1 MIRDIIVLYTPHDT
15 VRTQALQKIDPELK
29 DVLDIATAYET
40 SQKTFTAIKENNNE
54 MEVNALSTSK
64 GCSQSRTQSD
74 SARKSCP
81 SCFVNHQRSDCRH
94 NKTVC
99 HKCKKIGHI
108 AAVCLMSAND
118 GNASTV
124 NSKRNKKHKS
134 NRRDKIKSSG
144 KYTANS
150 IEQIHFSEVV
160 TSHECAMVKAES
172 RPWIMVD
179 VVVNGCPMRFQV
191 DTGASC
197 SLVGLEGFQKLGQPK
212 CCATT
217 KSLQAYGG
225 TPLRLKEELAVQV
238 TYENSTYNMNLL
250 VVDGSG
256 ANILRLDWFKA
267 FSLKVQHSIL
277 QIKSNDFLLN
287 SIETLCKKYG
297 RLFSSGLG
305 KCTSFQA
312 HLELKEGAVPK
323 FVRHRQI
330 PYALLDGTK
339 KELDRLVAEGILSW
353 VQRTQWAAPVVVI
366 VEKANGGIRICGDF
380 KTTVNPQIVCN
391 RHPLPR
397 PRDLFHKLRGG
408 KVFSKIDLSEAYLQ
422 IELDESSRDYVVIN
436 TPFGLLRFKRL
447 PYGISSARGEF
458 QGVMGQ
464 IFADLPVGIYIDDMV
479 IAGTS
484 EEEHLQIL
492 EEVLKRLEANAFRC
506 NKRKCTFAA
515 AELEYLGHT
524 LNSNG
529 IRPSEKH
536 LDALRCLPRPTN
548 VKELEAVIGKLN
560 YYNQFISNFSQV
572 AGPLNSLRAKGVKFV
587 WSEQQQ
593 IAFESLK
600 NSILKATRL
609 AHFDVS
615 LPIILATDASSY
627 GIGAVISHRFP
638 DGSERPIAFASKTL
652 DCYRKLYSQ
661 IEKEALSII
670 FGVKKFHCYL
680 YGRIFELQT
689 DHKPLT
695 VIFNPSK
702 QIPEMTM
709 RRLRN
714 WAYIL
719 MGYQIKYR
727 PAAKHAN
734 ADALSRLPIGP
745 DVSFGEQDNNFHKV
759 NTLILEDLDTTSI
772 NATVIGNLTK
782 NDKLLNKVSSYI
794 KKGWP
799 VKLASNEKEL
809 KPFFEH
815 YDRVIIP
822 EALQSRAL
830 QYIHEGHWG
839 CSRMKQFARRY
850 IWFPDMDKQI
860 EKLVANCVICQTSAS
875 NPKKEYVNWQP
886 AENPWERIHLD
897 FAGPFFNQMWLICV
911 DSFSKFPF
919 VVSLSSVTSE
929 STIRALQM
937 IFAIEGLPKKI
948 VTDNMVRNS
957 PLRQKPK
964 FQPNQ
969 KVLARQ
975 YRKSKKWCNGVIT
988 NVLGSN
994 MYGIQT
1000 DRGYIRRHQNQLR
1013 LLEHQ
1018 PEEDSTFIG
1027 SSEISPISKQD
1038 SMEGN
1043 VILNNHE
1050 FFSSFRQNND
1060 ESSSENMEIEPKQE
1074 SFEQVTQPT
1083 SEVHQH
1089 ASKHADRDSPA
1100 GPLELRRS
1108 KRPKK
1113 APVRFPQGC

>member
-40 SQKTFTAIKENNNE
+40 TQKTFSAIKENNNE

-64 GCSQSRTQSD
+64 GCSQSHTQSD

-99 HKCKKIGHI
+99 HKSKKIGHI

-160 TSHECAMVKAES
+160 ASHECAMVKAES

-225 TPLRLKEELAVQV
+225 TPLRLKGELAVQV
-238 TYENSTYNMNLL
+238 TYKNSTHNMNLL

-256 ANILRLDWFKA
+256 ANILGLDWFKA

-323 FVRHRQI
+323 FVRHR
-330 PYALLDGTK
+330 
-339 KELDRLVAEGILSW
+339 LVAEGILSW
-353 VQRTQWAAPVVVI
+353 VQRTQWAAPVVI

-436 TPFGLLRFKRL
+436 TPFGLLRFNRL
-447 PYGISSARGEF
+447 PYGISSAPGEF
-458 QGVMGQ
+458 QGVMEQ
-464 IFADLPVGIYIDDMV
+464 IFADLPVGIYIDDIV

-492 EEVLKRLEANAFRC
+492 EEVLKRLEANGFRC
-506 NKRKCTFAA
+506 
-515 AELEYLGHT
+515 
-524 LNSNG
+524 
-529 IRPSEKH
+529 
-536 LDALRCLPRPTN
+536 
-548 VKELEAVIGKLN
+548 
-560 YYNQFISNFSQV
+560 V
-572 AGPLNSLRAKGVKFV
+572 AGPLNSLRANGVKFV

-600 NSILKATRL
+600 DSILKATGL

-652 DCYRKLYSQ
+652 DCHQKLYSQ

-695 VIFNPSK
+695 AIFNPSK

-719 MGYQIKYR
+719 MAYRYQIKYR
-727 PAAKHAN
+727 PTAKHAN

-745 DVSFGEQDNNFHKV
+745 DVSFDEQDNNLHKV
-759 NTLILEDLDTTSI
+759 NTLILEDLDTTAI

-830 QYIHEGHWG
+830 KYIHEGHWG
-839 CSRMKQFARRY
+839 CSRMKQ
-850 IWFPDMDKQI
+850 
-860 EKLVANCVICQTSAS
+860 
-875 NPKKEYVNWQP
+875 
-886 AENPWERIHLD
+886 
-897 FAGPFFNQMWLICV
+897 
-911 DSFSKFPF
+911 
-919 VVSLSSVTSE
+919 
-929 STIRALQM
+929 
-937 IFAIEGLPKKI
+937 
-948 VTDNMVRNS
+948 
-957 PLRQKPK
+957 
-964 FQPNQ
+964 
-969 KVLARQ
+969 LAR
-975 YRKSKKWCNGVIT
+975 
-988 NVLGSN
+988 
-994 MYGIQT
+994 
-1000 DRGYIRRHQNQLR
+1000 
-1013 LLEHQ
+1013 
-1018 PEEDSTFIG
+1018 
-1027 SSEISPISKQD
+1027 
-1038 SMEGN
+1038 
-1043 VILNNHE
+1043 
-1050 FFSSFRQNND
+1050 RQNND

-1089 ASKHADRDSPA
+1089 ASNHADMDSPA